1 VLPVGKWVQVETLL
15 AADWQADTTRFL
27 VDSAEY
33 DVENGRW
40 SLRPK
45 AAANPFD
52 LGTEQG

>member
-1 VLPVGKWVQVETLL
+1 MQVESLL
-15 AADWQADTTRFL
+15 TADWQADTTRFL

-33 DVENGRW
+33 DARNGRW

-45 AAANPFD
+45 AAPNPFD